1 MNEFSH
7 TLSFWFGYFVFY
19 LVVFNFLPFV
29 CFPIFFTPHLYS
41 VDQHCEVFP
50 VPSVISSVLS
60 PCSIIPPV
68 FQGFGSWFFTLFQ
81 VCISPILWSPLCF
94 IFIFVFQVFISYLS
108 PCVSAFGFNF
118 TFKLTLFFV
127 LISDST
133 WSGRLRQLYG
143 TSLVVWCSVW
153 RHDSWLKTWS
163 INNQKDFQAA
173 QRCWPSVCNVN
184 CSEIRSPTHLL
195 LKSFYF

>member
-1 MNEFSH
+1 MHYNTTNRCHNIQTFTPSHPVDHFSESMNEFSH

-127 LISDST
+127 LISDPDLVASDNFMAH
-133 WSGRLRQLYG
+133 RLLFDVQFDG
-143 TSLVVWCSVW
+143 MT
-153 RHDSWLKTWS
+153 
-163 INNQKDFQAA
+163 
-173 QRCWPSVCNVN
+173 PG
-184 CSEIRSPTHLL
+184 
-195 LKSFYF
+195 